1 MSTLKEAVQ
10 ATFGRERVS
19 LKGYFNYLASDKEAN
34 DNEVKV
40 SRKSENT
47 KPSSSTSPGME
58 DRNHNYGKGTTDN
71 TEMSGGAQT
80 GQVVESHSG
89 ANHTSEGSGMPDLSI
104 DHHKTAAIKHKLAV
118 INLKQKLTNC

>member
-1 MSTLKEAVQ
+1 MSTLKEKVQ
-10 ATFGRERVS
+10 ATFGAPEVS
-19 LKGYFNYLASDKEAN
+19 VKNYFQYLVKEAN

-47 KPSSSTSPGME
+47 TPSSASSPGME
-58 DRNHNYGKGTTDN
+58 DKNLNYGKGTSDN
-71 TEMSGGAQT
+71 TEMGGGTET

-104 DHHKTAAIKHKLAV
+104 DHHKTAAIKHRLAV
-118 INLKQKLTNC
+118 IDLKQKMASC